1 MNENNPA
8 SNDEITSTV
17 IVKTETQNIERKG
30 RTNCVGSRR
39 SHGRGVRGHEPTFK
53 GEMPS

>member
-39 SHGRGVRGHEPTFK
+39 SHGSGVRGHEPTFK